1 MFEIH
6 SRRAELAPSVAA
18 LLALFHEDTPQK
30 LALAPDD
37 SPAILHHADGT
48 LSQVGEDGWPTAGP

>member
-6 SRRAELAPSVAA
+6 SRRAELVPSVAA
-18 LLALFHEDTPQK
+18 LLALFHEDTPHK
-30 LALAPDD
+30 LALASDD

-48 LSQVGEDGWPTAGP
+48 FYQVGEDGWPTAVT